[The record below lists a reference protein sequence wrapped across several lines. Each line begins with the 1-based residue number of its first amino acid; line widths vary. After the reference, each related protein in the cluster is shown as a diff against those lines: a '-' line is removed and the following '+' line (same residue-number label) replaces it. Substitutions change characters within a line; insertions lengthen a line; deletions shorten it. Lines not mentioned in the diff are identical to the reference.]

1 VKEYKV
7 VCRFDPRTLQ
17 VIGYLPSDH
26 NMVRATI
33 TLP

>member
-1 VKEYKV
+1 MVLNYDPTTLKV
-7 VCRFDPRTLQ
+7 LGT
-17 VIGYLPSDH
+17 IPSDH

>member
-1 VKEYKV
+1 MV
-7 VCRFDPRTLQ
+7 VNFDPTTLQ
-17 VIGYLPSDH
+17 VRGVIPSDH